1 MTQIGEGIAVTQ
13 ITDPD
18 KPHWVQVEYKYANGK
33 PVKGRFIATDSSGMT
48 WAGILNDKGQACL
61 SGLPPGSVE
70 FELVAEDTEAELKQM
85 RASIKTV
92 LDGIIA
98 EQKAEAAKHEKELAQ
113 QNALMQAGSH
123 YWAYTK
129 GFWNGAVGLVTFA
142 KDVVVKTAEVAQYL
156 SPLERINNLLHAGY
170 KSYQDGTLTSA
181 QWKQNLA
188 KNLQD
193 EEIKDIAHIL
203 GIDARHLSP
212 EGLQQLKELFAEAYE
227 ITAFIA
233 DDKESLDLLTQF
245 GKDYAGAQSS
255 IEWAEFAGGGV
266 FEIVLAALLL
276 MFTGGAGNIAQGAS
290 KIRHAGKLKSL
301 GSIFRNLG
309 KLLKRK
315 KLRRK
320 IRVNVDT
327 KKPVQ
332 TELPKDKKIASADR
346 NNKKK
351 SVGRSLAEE
360 RAHVKNLSQE
370 AAEAEKRGDLKLRDA
385 KIAEAR
391 SFLSERVL
399 DNPDIPNADKPK
411 ALIDRLDVSS
421 PKDKAVFWSGDK
433 NAAKQLAK
441 EIDGVCLETTNGGR
455 IIDDW
460 PELNN
465 KFPGWAGDPPPNGF
479 DFWGGVS
486 EKYASGVTGDVR
498 VIQTA
503 ERAAQGG
510 GYVWKNA
517 EKAVLENSMESGS
530 VTKIINIV
538 L

>member
-1 MTQIGEGIAVTQ
+1 MTQLGEAIAVTT

-18 KPHWVQVEYKYANGK
+18 RPHWVQVEYKYANGR
-33 PVKGRFIATDSSGMT
+33 PVKGQFLATDSEGMT
-48 WAGILNDKGQACL
+48 WAGTLNDQGQACL

-70 FELVAEDTEAELKQM
+70 FELVSEDTEEELKQM

-98 EQKAEAAKHEKELAQ
+98 DEKAEAAKHEKELAQ

-156 SPLERINNLLHAGY
+156 NPLERVNNLLHAGY

-181 QWKQNLA
+181 EWKQNLA

-193 EEIKDIAHIL
+193 EEIKDIARIL
-203 GIDARHLSP
+203 GIDARHLSR
-212 EGLQQLKELFAEAYE
+212 EGLQQLKELIAEAYE

-233 DDKESLDLLTQF
+233 DDPESLDLLTQF

-276 MFTGGAGNIAQGAS
+276 MFTGGVGNVAQGVS
-290 KIRHAGKLKSL
+290 KIRHANKLKSL

-309 KLLKRK
+309 KVLKRK

-332 TELPKDKKIASADR
+332 TELPKDRKPSVHPIKRMDEHKVPCF
-346 NNKKK
+346 NPYDKKK
-351 SVGRSLAEE
+351 YQSMTP
-360 RAHVKNLSQE
+360 SQQQ
-370 AAEAEKRGDLKLRDA
+370 DYLK
-385 KIAEAR
+385 EY
-391 SFLSERVL
+391 
-399 DNPDIPNADKPK
+399 
-411 ALIDRLDVSS
+411 
-421 PKDKAVFWSGDK
+421 
-433 NAAKQLAK
+433 AKQLQRQQDT
-441 EIDGVCLETTNGGR
+441 I
-455 IIDDW
+455 
-460 PELNN
+460 NN
-465 KFPGWAGDPPPNGF
+465 M
-479 DFWGGVS
+479 
-486 EKYASGVTGDVR
+486 T
-498 VIQTA
+498 TA
-503 ERAAQGG
+503 EFKAARDAYKANGRNPLADAMQSDMRNRYERDIKRSIQESILKKNPNMPIKEARQLAGEKTKGVMDKLVALHEPDMVSG
-510 GYVWKNA
+510 GYNQPDPKHLGRADANSAIGGSWNQKDRLSGMDRSVD
-517 EKAVLENSMESGS
+517 KALSTGTGETKMNVKLEVCRG
-530 VTKIINIV
+530 
-538 L
+538 

>member
-61 SGLPPGSVE
+61 SGLPAGSVE
-70 FELVAEDTEAELKQM
+70 FELVAEDTEEELKQM

-212 EGLQQLKELFAEAYE
+212 EGLQQPKELFAEAYE

-320 IRVNVDT
+320 VRVNVDT

-332 TELPKDKKIASADR
+332 TELPKDKK
-346 NNKKK
+346 
-351 SVGRSLAEE
+351 
-360 RAHVKNLSQE
+360 
-370 AAEAEKRGDLKLRDA
+370 
-385 KIAEAR
+385 
-391 SFLSERVL
+391 
-399 DNPDIPNADKPK
+399 
-411 ALIDRLDVSS
+411 VSS
-421 PKDKAVFWSGDK
+421 KANLEKKPNSQTPKR
-433 NAAKQLAK
+433 N
-441 EIDGVCLETTNGGR
+441 R
-455 IIDDW
+455 
-460 PELNN
+460 PE
-465 KFPGWAGDPPPNGF
+465 PNGF
-479 DFWGGVS
+479 EGPDGYKTHGIKEAPMESPEGRALVDAY
-486 EKYASGVTGDVR
+486 EKQGMSQEQAVARAS
-498 VIQTA
+498 
-503 ERAAQGG
+503 
-510 GYVWKNA
+510 N
-517 EKAVLENSMESGS
+517 LMESGS
-530 VTKIINIV
+530 SYPKAIDVAQGEKLYKVVPEGSQPGKYSAFFGTEKEIKSLQGMSYDQISDKLGIPLESQQTTRFDVVEVIAKEKTTVFESVIAPTTQNGYAQPGGGVQTLITNRSIFTDPV
-538 L
+538 ATGVKLP